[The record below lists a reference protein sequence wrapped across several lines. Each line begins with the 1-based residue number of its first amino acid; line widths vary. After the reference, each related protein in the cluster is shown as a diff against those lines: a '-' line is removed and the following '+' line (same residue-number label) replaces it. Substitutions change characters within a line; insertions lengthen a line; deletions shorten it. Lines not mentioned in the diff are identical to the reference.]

1 MRVIAKKRLREF
13 WGKYPDSELALCA
26 WHAEVTAATWA
37 TPAEIKAK
45 YGSSSVVANNRI
57 VFNICGNKYRLVA
70 HVHYNTS
77 FMYIRFIGTH
87 AEYDKVDVTTV

>member
-13 WGKYPDSELALCA
+13 WEQYPDSEQALCA
-26 WHAEVTAATWA
+26 WHAEAAAATWA
-37 TPAEIKAK
+37 MPAEIKAH
-45 YGSSSVVANNRI
+45 YGSASVVANNRI
-57 VFNICGNKYRLVA
+57 VFNICGNKYRLVV